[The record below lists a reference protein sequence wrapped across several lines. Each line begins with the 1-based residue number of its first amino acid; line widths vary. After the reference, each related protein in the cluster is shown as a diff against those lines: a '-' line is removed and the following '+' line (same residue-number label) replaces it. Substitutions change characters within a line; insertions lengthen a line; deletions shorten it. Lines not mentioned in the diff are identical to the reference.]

1 MRSGEIDIIAID
13 PRGDSRDYNIK
24 ESASVIFCE
33 VKYRK
38 SEEHGLPEQAVNK
51 NKQRIISRVSDHFRA
66 KNGLSE
72 ELAYRFDVLAV
83 TETQGRGS
91 KVRWIRNAFPYV
103 PGR

>member
-13 PRGDSRDYNIK
+13 PKGDSRDYNVK
-24 ESASVIFCE
+24 DSASVIFCE

-38 SEEHGLPEQAVNK
+38 SEDHGLPEQAVNK
-51 NKQRIISRVSDHFRA
+51 SKQRVISRVSDHFRA

-83 TETQGRGS
+83 SESQERGE
-91 KVRWIRNAFPYV
+91 KVRWIRNAFSYV
-103 PGR
+103 PGK

>member
-1 MRSGEIDIIAID
+1 MRAGEIDIIAID
-13 PRGDSRDYNIK
+13 PKGDSRDYKVK

-38 SEEHGLPEQAVNK
+38 SEEYGLPEQAVNK
-51 NKQRIISRVSDHFRA
+51 SKQRIISRVSDHFRA

-83 TETQGRGS
+83 TETPESGD

>member
-1 MRSGEIDIIAID
+1 MGEIDIIAID
-13 PRGDSRDYNIK
+13 PKGDSRDYNVK

-51 NKQRIISRVSDHFRA
+51 SKQRIISRVSDHFRA

-72 ELAYRFDVLAV
+72 ELSYRFDVLAV
-83 TETQGRGS
+83 TETPAGEAR
-91 KVRWIRNAFPYV
+91 VRWIRNAFQYV
-103 PGR
+103 QGR